1 MADADDEDLGTLLLS
16 VLEEVK
22 ALNLKVE
29 TLRQLLQQH
38 VGVTEAQY
46 DAMHAKV
53 IENVQ
58 ALLPD
63 GRTQH

>member
-1 MADADDEDLGTLLLS
+1 MADTDDEDLGALLLS

-53 IENVQ
+53 TEHVQ